1 MRRTAAV
8 VALICCGLAAC
19 GGGGDGGSPGAPSGG
34 SGKGGPDGSAAEVEP
49 AGVVD
54 ASVCPPLDEV
64 AQRAGEDLGLTY
76 AVDVDG
82 ELDCTYMSEDGDLRV
97 MVHCEDYESVEA
109 AVEDIDIRRT
119 SVPGTAPYDGV
130 AGEEGVIQDMQLSD
144 PALETMG
151 YRTIVR
157 QGARI
162 CQSLWASDQAPE
174 TDQGAGLRQLLDYL
188 MVTVVA

>member
-8 VALICCGLAAC
+8 VTLICSGLVAC
-19 GGGGDGGSPGAPSGG
+19 GGGGDGGSSGAASRG
-34 SGKGGPDGSAAEVEP
+34 SDKGGPGESAAERAP
-49 AGVVD
+49 AGDVD

-76 AVDVDG
+76 AVYVDG
-82 ELDCTYMSEDGDLRV
+82 QLDCTYMSEDSDLRV
-97 MVHCEDYESVEA
+97 MVHCEDNESVEA
-109 AVEDIDIRRT
+109 AVEDIDIRRRL
-119 SVPGTAPYDGV
+119 VPGTAPYDGV

-144 PALETMG
+144 PGLESIG

-174 TDQGAGLRQLLDYL
+174 SDQAAGLREMLDYL

>member
-1 MRRTAAV
+1 MRRTAAM
-8 VALICCGLAAC
+8 VALICGGLVAC
-19 GGGGDGGSPGAPSGG
+19 GGGGDGGSADTASGG
-34 SGKGGPDGSAAEVEP
+34 SGKDGPDGGSAEVAQ

-54 ASVCPPLDEV
+54 PSVCPPLDEV

-76 AVDVDG
+76 ATDLEGD
-82 ELDCTYMSEDGDLRV
+82 LDCTYMSEDGDLRV
-97 MVHCEDYESVEA
+97 MVHCEDYDSVEA

-119 SVPGTAPYDGV
+119 SVPGTEPYDGV

-144 PALETMG
+144 PVLETVG
-151 YRTIVR
+151 FRTIVR

-162 CQSLWASDQAPE
+162 CQSLWASDAAPE
-174 TDQGAGLRQLLDYL
+174 SGQAAGLRGMLDYL

>member
-8 VALICCGLAAC
+8 VALICGGLVAC
-19 GGGGDGGSPGAPSGG
+19 GGGGDGGSSGAPPDG
-34 SGKGGPDGSAAEVEP
+34 SGKGGPDTGSEAVAP

-54 ASVCPPLDEV
+54 PGVCPPVDDLV
-64 AQRAGEDLGLTY
+64 QRAGEDLGLTY
-76 AVDVDG
+76 GAEVDG
-82 ELDCTYMSEDGDLRV
+82 TLDCTYMSEASDLRV
-97 MVHCEDYESVEA
+97 MIRCEDFDSVEA

-119 SVPGTAPYDGV
+119 AVPGTEPYDGV
-130 AGEEGVIQDMQLSD
+130 AGEEGVIQDMELSD
-144 PALETMG
+144 PGLETQG

-162 CQSLWASDQAPE
+162 CQSLWASDEPRDAGQA
-174 TDQGAGLRQLLDYL
+174 AGLRELLDYV

>member
-1 MRRTAAV
+1 M
-8 VALICCGLAAC
+8 VALICSGLVAC
-19 GGGGDGGSPGAPSGG
+19 GGGDDGGSGAAAG
-34 SGKGGPDGSAAEVEP
+34 SNGSDKGGPGGSTAEVAP

-54 ASVCPPLDEV
+54 PGVCPPLDEV

-76 AVDVDG
+76 AVDVEG
-82 ELDCTYMSEDGDLRV
+82 ELDCTYMSEDGLRV

-119 SVPGTAPYDGV
+119 SVPGTEPYDGV
-130 AGEEGVIQDMQLSD
+130 AGEEGVIQDMELSD
-144 PALETMG
+144 PVLETIG

-162 CQSLWASDQAPE
+162 CQSLWASDEAPASDQA
-174 TDQGAGLRQLLDYL
+174 AGLREMLDYL